1 MHGYVVNSC
10 LVPQSSDSFST
21 KQKCCHESILLLA
34 RIKMGALISD
44 ACRERKNNIVGDLTH
59 EFQFEGRVS
68 YLLGHGVLVVASI
81 FIALN
86 FTKHLLDNI
95 ILP

>member
-1 MHGYVVNSC
+1 M
-10 LVPQSSDSFST
+10 Q
-21 KQKCCHESILLLA
+21 
-34 RIKMGALISD
+34 
-44 ACRERKNNIVGDLTH
+44 REKNNIVGDLTR

>member
-1 MHGYVVNSC
+1 MMH
-10 LVPQSSDSFST
+10 
-21 KQKCCHESILLLA
+21 A
-34 RIKMGALISD
+34 
-44 ACRERKNNIVGDLTH
+44 ERKKKNIVGDLTH